1 MIVSKTKDWYAS
13 EPIDEKRQFSSI
25 QSKNNSMT
33 VDLNLPDNKILAP
46 PKAPNSMI
54 QRAHTYAQDK

>member
-25 QSKNNSMT
+25 QSKNNSMI
-33 VDLNLPDNKILAP
+33 VDLNLPENKILAP

-54 QRAHTYAQDK
+54 